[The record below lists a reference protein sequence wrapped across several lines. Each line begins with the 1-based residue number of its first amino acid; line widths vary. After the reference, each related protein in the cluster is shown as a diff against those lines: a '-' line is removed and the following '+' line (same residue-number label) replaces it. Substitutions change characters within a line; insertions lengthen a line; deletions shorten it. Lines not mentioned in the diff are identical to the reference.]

1 MRHDR
6 TYIGLH
12 NDGMSP
18 TANIVLDAQLFG
30 LLPETETCEGWD
42 YDRLESLYDKVTAAW
57 GPYGHLASR
66 LPPELRER
74 HTRLYEA
81 AIDAARA
88 RGWDPGIDDED

>member
-6 TYIGLH
+6 TYVGLH

-18 TANIVLDAQLFG
+18 TANIVLDAQLFD

-42 YDRLESLYDKVTAAW
+42 FARLETLYDKVTAAW
-57 GPYGHLASR
+57 EPYGHLASR

-81 AIDAARA
+81 AIAAARG

>member
-6 TYIGLH
+6 TYTGLH

-30 LLPETETCEGWD
+30 LLPEAETCEGWD

-57 GPYGHLASR
+57 QPYGHLASR

-81 AIDAARA
+81 AIAAARA

>member
-6 TYIGLH
+6 TYVGLN

-18 TANIVLDAQLFG
+18 TANIVLDAQVFG
-30 LLPETETCEGWD
+30 LLPESETCEGWNF
-42 YDRLESLYDKVTAAW
+42 DRLEALYDRVTEAW
-57 GPYGHLASR
+57 SPYGHLASR

-81 AIDAARA
+81 AVRAARA